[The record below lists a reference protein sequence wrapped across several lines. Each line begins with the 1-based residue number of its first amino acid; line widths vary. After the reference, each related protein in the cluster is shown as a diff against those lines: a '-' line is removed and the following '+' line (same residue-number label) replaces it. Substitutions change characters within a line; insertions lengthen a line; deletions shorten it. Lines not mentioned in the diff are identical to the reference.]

1 MNLLHVTPYYAP
13 AWAFGG
19 VVQAVAGLAE
29 TQAAT
34 GHQVTVLTTDALD
47 RRRRIDARS
56 EVLGDVSVVRIRN
69 ASAWLRGRFNLDAPL
84 GLGAAAGRLIRER
97 SIDLIHAHEQRTV
110 ENLLVAPAA
119 RRLGV
124 PLLVSPHGTLPYS
137 TGRGLAKRLW
147 DAGLGRRWMR
157 SISLVHALTE
167 VEADEARRLWAR
179 LGIPLRPNQ
188 IAVVPNGVVAAPP
201 GPASA
206 RRAFRDRWGL
216 GDRQVVLYLGRLSE
230 RKGLELLLTAFGAAA
245 QRIQE
250 ARLVIAGPDEG
261 VLGRLR
267 AQARAAGIEGRV
279 LFTGLLTGEERL
291 GAFRAAD
298 VFALAATGEGFAIAA
313 LEALASGLPVV
324 LTEGCNFPEVAGAGA
339 GFVVPPS
346 AEALSAAIQHLLH
359 DAPLRGLMAERGRDL
374 IASRYAWPIVA
385 GEMEGVYRTVLDR
398 GGRPGR

>member
-1 MNLLHVTPYYAP
+1 
-13 AWAFGG
+13 
-19 VVQAVAGLAE
+19 
-29 TQAAT
+29 
-34 GHQVTVLTTDALD
+34 
-47 RRRRIDARS
+47 
-56 EVLGDVSVVRIRN
+56 
-69 ASAWLRGRFNLDAPL
+69 
-84 GLGAAAGRLIRER
+84 
-97 SIDLIHAHEQRTV
+97 
-110 ENLLVAPAA
+110 
-119 RRLGV
+119 
-124 PLLVSPHGTLPYS
+124 
-137 TGRGLAKRLW
+137 
-147 DAGLGRRWMR
+147 MR

-298 VFALAATGEGFAIAA
+298 VFAIAATGEGFPIAA

-346 AEALSAAIQHLLH
+346 AEALSAAIQHLLR
-359 DAPLRGLMAERGRDL
+359 DATLRGRMAERGRDL